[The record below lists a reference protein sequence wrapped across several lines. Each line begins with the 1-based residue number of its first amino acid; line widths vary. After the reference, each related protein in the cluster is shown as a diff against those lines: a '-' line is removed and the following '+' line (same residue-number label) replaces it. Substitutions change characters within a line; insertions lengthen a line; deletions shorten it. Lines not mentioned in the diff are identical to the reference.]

1 MTVRPPFPDPERLP
15 DSDRLI
21 LFHGGRLAV
30 RGEAVTWRPAEARAA
45 FGRGARALLVD
56 EGVVALELEED
67 PSARLSAE
75 LRSLRGL
82 LLAGG
87 SRDLA
92 LAGKAAQLLDWCAT
106 HRHCGACGA
115 PTRRHEARRA
125 LRCSGCGRL
134 HFPRVDPCVIA
145 LVARGREVLLA
156 RGARFRTGLRSCLAG
171 FVEPGETAE
180 EAVRREVREEVGL
193 EVDNIRYVKSQPW
206 PFPSQ
211 LMLGFHADYRA
222 GDIVPEE
229 GEIEE
234 AGWFDI
240 DRLPP
245 VPPPE
250 VSVAGELIRDYVR
263 QVRSGPV

>member
-1 MTVRPPFPDPERLP
+1 MTARPHFPDPERLP
-15 DSDRLI
+15 DTGRLL

-45 FGRGARALLVD
+45 LGRGDRALLVD
-56 EGVVALELEED
+56 EGVVALELAED

-75 LRSLRGL
+75 MRSLRGL

-87 SRDLA
+87 RRDLA
-92 LAGKAAQLLDWCAT
+92 LAGKAGQLLDWYAT

-115 PTRRHEARRA
+115 PNRHHEALRA
-125 LRCSGCGRL
+125 LRCSGCGRS
-134 HFPRVDPCVIA
+134 HFPRVNPCVIA
-145 LVARGREVLLA
+145 LVTRGRDVLLA
-156 RGARFRTGLRSCLAG
+156 RGTRFRAGLRSCLAG

-193 EVDNIRYVKSQPW
+193 EVDNVRYVKSQPW

-222 GDIVPEE
+222 GEIAPEE

-234 AGWFDI
+234 ADWFDVG
-240 DRLPP
+240 RLPP

-263 QVRSGPV
+263 RVRSGAD